1 MNIQVYHIA
10 VQYFFEILLVKFDL
24 VNQLIQVALADAQI
38 HEFSHHLRDHFVM
51 EAVSV
56 ARFLQNFL
64 LKQFLLVKNVI
75 RSGITGSTTTT

>member
-1 MNIQVYHIA
+1 MYHIA

-56 ARFLQNFL
+56 ARF
-64 LKQFLLVKNVI
+64 
-75 RSGITGSTTTT
+75 